1 MSRDT
6 SQRRRLRCPN
16 CQGKTRH
23 VQRAWVDR
31 LRGLA
36 GIGSARF
43 RCRDQRCGWVAL
55 MNPQPDGWAPVG
67 PWLAPLLRR
76 SRPALLG
83 LATVA
88 VATVAWAAWQRQ
100 QPPPPQFVEI
110 GPRQVARGAS
120 YDGDELPAD
129 HPMTIKVVAHLT
141 PALASA
147 PAATVT
153 TPGATAVPLAM
164 RRHCAWGQPGRN
176 PYRGS
181 VEQALTTARLPA
193 EVVHQVT
200 ADIAARR
207 RQDRVRITHHN
218 IVAERSGRQFDHRH
232 VAMTYGMTLCAD
244 TRVNFKAGHVERAD
258 LYEAL
263 ATDGRKFSVMVPDVC
278 GNVSVL
284 AETAAADDAGAGD
297 GSVKSRLP
305 DELVYRNGDAQA
317 AQGGAEVQR
326 IPEPGTLACVALG
339 VALAIRLA
347 RRKVKV

>member
-1 MSRDT
+1 MD
-6 SQRRRLRCPN
+6 P
-16 CQGKTRH
+16 K
-23 VQRAWVDR
+23 AD
-31 LRGLA
+31 
-36 GIGSARF
+36 
-43 RCRDQRCGWVAL
+43 GWVLA
-55 MNPQPDGWAPVG
+55 G
-67 PWLAPLLRR
+67 PWLAPMLRR
-76 SRPALLG
+76 SRPVLLG

-88 VATVAWAAWQRQ
+88 VATLGGFAWQRR

-129 HPMTIKVVAHLT
+129 HPMALKVVAHLS
-141 PALASA
+141 PALATAVASTL
-147 PAATVT
+147 PK
-153 TPGATAVPLAM
+153 PGATTVPLAV

-193 EVVHQVT
+193 EVVHKVA

-207 RQDRVRITHHN
+207 WQDRVRITPHD

-244 TRVNFKAGHVERAD
+244 THVNFKAGHVERAD
-258 LYEAL
+258 LYEAR
-263 ATDGRKFSVMVPDVC
+263 AADGRMFSVMVPDIC

-284 AETAAADDAGAGD
+284 AETAAVDDAGAGD

-305 DELVYRNGDAQA
+305 DELVYRNGNSQA

-347 RRKVKV
+347 RRKVKVMV